1 MQMNLFMGL
10 DLSQQSEESNGHVL
24 PYIGLVRYKKANQ
37 ETLNPLYSETRL
49 SSTYFGLTLLF
60 AEKTTTHT
68 WYHEKTHS

>member
-1 MQMNLFMGL
+1 MNPFMGL

-24 PYIGLVRYKKANQ
+24 PYIGLVRYKKAKQ

-60 AEKTTTHT
+60 AKRTTTHT
-68 WYHEKTHS
+68 